1 MGKTAEVEM
10 EIEICL
16 PSYVN
21 EANIR
26 IVRRKTLKLYL
37 YFISFKDLRDA
48 VSNSEVIFE

>member
-1 MGKTAEVEM
+1 MGKTTEVEM

-16 PSYVN
+16 PSYVD

-26 IVRRKTLKLYL
+26 KVQRKTLKLYL

-48 VSNSEVIFE
+48 VSNSEVLVE